1 METLQTQWKD
11 VCTRLEESLGE
22 KVLNRW
28 LNQIAPQGEDCGVVT
43 LFVPTR
49 FINEWIQKHY
59 AEDILCAWQT
69 FNPDITSLK
78 FKIKPVEMSSS
89 KQVDSIDSSFE
100 DDTPLKNLTLE
111 DKEEAPSKSETDEI
125 STSLDPRFSFENF
138 VVGKPNE
145 FAYTAAQRVAES
157 QDVAFNPLYLHGGVG
172 LGKTH
177 LMQAIAWRIHE
188 LAPHRKVLYLSAEKF
203 MYYFVKALRYQ
214 ETFSFRD
221 LFRSVDVLM
230 IDDVQFLCSKKAT
243 QEEFFHTFNAL
254 VDQGKQIILTADSS
268 PVDLKGIES
277 RLKTR
282 MGCGLVVDIYPTTY
296 ELRLG
301 ILQSKAQM
309 MNTNVPKEVIEFL
322 AEHISTNVRELEGAL
337 RRVIAHAQLI
347 GRPISLESTQD
358 LLKDLLGA
366 CERRATVEEIQKK
379 VAEHYNLKVIDLK
392 SARRERKIARP
403 RQVAMYLS
411 KTMTTKSLPEIG
423 LKFDRDHTTVIHA
436 IKTIEKLLK
445 EDANIAEDVRI
456 LKRTLTI

>member
-1 METLQTQWKD
+1 
-11 VCTRLEESLGE
+11 
-22 KVLNRW
+22 
-28 LNQIAPQGEDCGVVT
+28 
-43 LFVPTR
+43 
-49 FINEWIQKHY
+49 
-59 AEDILCAWQT
+59 
-69 FNPDITSLK
+69 
-78 FKIKPVEMSSS
+78 
-89 KQVDSIDSSFE
+89 
-100 DDTPLKNLTLE
+100 
-111 DKEEAPSKSETDEI
+111 
-125 STSLDPRFSFENF
+125 
-138 VVGKPNE
+138 
-145 FAYTAAQRVAES
+145 
-157 QDVAFNPLYLHGGVG
+157 
-172 LGKTH
+172 
-177 LMQAIAWRIHE
+177 MQAIAWRIHE
-188 LAPHRKVLYLSAEKF
+188 LTPNRKVLYLSAEKF

-309 MNTNVPKEVIEFL
+309 MNANVPKEVIEFL